1 MKLLAAL
8 LIVLS
13 FKNDNAVFAQR
24 GLKKRGKKGCGQCLS
39 TVSQIQDALTEGT
52 NSVPPKV
59 DISICPNTKIVF
71 TSSVETGEVPS
82 TISGPLPVTV
92 SCCGGGCEF
101 DGQMGKH
108 VFVVGKN
115 FDTYYNTSLVL
126 KDISIID
133 ADEFFVFYNPGTS
146 IALHN
151 VKVANVEKVLEG
163 YTCPSPHCIN
173 KPCC

>member
-1 MKLLAAL
+1 MKVLATL
-8 LIVLS
+8 MIFLS
-13 FKNDNAVFAQR
+13 FKNDNAVRALKGR
-24 GLKKRGKKGCGQCLS
+24 KGLKKGCGKCLS
-39 TVSQIQDALTEGT
+39 TVSEIQTALTEGT

-59 DISICPNTKIVF
+59 DISICPNSKIIF
-71 TSSVETGEVPS
+71 TSSVETGAVPS
-82 TISGPLPVTV
+82 SISGPLPVTV
-92 SCCGGGCEF
+92 SCCGRGCEF

-115 FDTYYNTSLVL
+115 FDTYYSTSLVL
-126 KDISIID
+126 KDISIKN

-146 IALHN
+146 IALNN

-163 YTCPSPHCIN
+163 YTCRSPHCEV